1 MIRPGVRL
9 SAKVMTPAVSSL
21 KADGPVRLACT
32 ISSLRAA
39 KSYMAPLV
47 ILTIALGFYPK
58 PVFDTTAGA
67 VKAMIAPYEKLM
79 VAQSAEGETRLA
91 KLEK

>member
-1 MIRPGVRL
+1 MFGKLEKPSL
-9 SAKVMTPAVSSL
+9 AKIADMNPREIAIMT
-21 KADGPVRLACT
+21 
-32 ISSLRAA
+32 
-39 KSYMAPLV
+39 PLV
-47 ILTIALGFYPK
+47 ILTILLGFYPK

-79 VAQSAEGETRLA
+79 LAQSAEGETRLA

>member
-1 MIRPGVRL
+1 
-9 SAKVMTPAVSSL
+9 MT
-21 KADGPVRLACT
+21 
-32 ISSLRAA
+32 
-39 KSYMAPLV
+39 PLV
-47 ILTIALGFYPK
+47 ILTIVLGFYPK

-79 VAQSAEGETRLA
+79 LTSAVGETRLA